1 MRALRRPWVGLWIP
15 YLAIAAGIAAGAFIW
30 TDYHREVRAL
40 RERGR
45 RSVELTA
52 RVLQRPLWNLATD
65 DVEAVLETLM
75 LDPDVAG
82 AVVLDVGGTVAAR
95 WRGRV
100 YERPAER
107 RELIPFASPIVH
119 GSRSLGTLRL
129 YYSPKRLHR
138 RLALRLAGGL
148 LLVGAGIASM
158 ILYGEFLVGQWL
170 RNRWMSR
177 RLLQQQIQ
185 SGHVLESLE
194 VATYVARPDGTVLF
208 RQGPWD
214 RWRGCAGKL
223 RWGDWVHPDDRARA
237 RQWFREAAAG
247 SSPSFTDYRVEL
259 GSGEVRWVRD
269 WVRRDARRVYGLIQD
284 ITEARLAEQAR
295 QELERRMAE
304 AQRMES
310 LGRLASGLAHD
321 FRNLIHL
328 VRGHIDLLE
337 RGFPPEQCV
346 PPAREALGQASSLVR
361 SLLDLAR
368 TDIPRS
374 AQDLGRVLARTVE
387 LARPAMGSGTRLRL
401 ERPPAPVWAEVGT
414 GEIQQALLNL
424 IMNARDAVGENGEI
438 RVRLEAVR
446 EAGGVD
452 PGSPGHAVISVEDD
466 GPGIPEHVMP
476 PLFEPFFTTKPPGIG
491 TGLGLATVYRIVHL
505 HGGTVHVESQEGGG
519 ARFELRIPL
528 VPEPPLARPAGDTRA
543 PEPGPTAPPG
553 RNGNAVLIVDDEP
566 AIRRAYERLVE
577 GMGMEPVAV
586 GNGTEAVARFQEA
599 PECFAAAVLD
609 VELPGLRGT
618 EVLHRL
624 RARRPDIPVILAT
637 GLPPDPDELAD
648 QGHAVEVLV
657 KPFDMGELDRALRR
671 VVGRPA

>member
-1 MRALRRPWVGLWIP
+1 MKALRRPWVGLWIP
-15 YLAIAAGIAAGAFIW
+15 YLAIAAGLAAGAFIW

-45 RSVELTA
+45 RSVELSA
-52 RVLQRPLWNLATD
+52 RVLQRPLWNLATED
-65 DVEAVLETLM
+65 IEAVLETLM

-82 AVVLDVGGTVAAR
+82 AEVLDVGGTVAAR
-95 WRGRV
+95 WRGRA

-107 RELIPFASPIVH
+107 QELIPFSAPIVH
-119 GSRSLGTLRL
+119 GSRSVGTLRM
-129 YYSPKRLHR
+129 YYSPRRLHR

-158 ILYGEFLVGQWL
+158 ILYGEFLVSQWL

-177 RLLQQQIQ
+177 RLIQQQIQ
-185 SGHVLESLE
+185 SGHVLDSLE

-214 RWRGCAGKL
+214 RWRGCAGRL
-223 RWGDWVHPDDRARA
+223 RWGDWIHPEDRARA
-237 RQWFREAAAG
+237 REWFREAAAG

-259 GSGEVRWVRD
+259 ASTGEVRWVRD

-374 AQDLGRVLARTVE
+374 SQDLGEILARTVE
-387 LARPAMGSGTRLRL
+387 LARPAMGSGIRLRL
-401 ERPPAPVWAEVGT
+401 ERPPSPVWAEVGT

-424 IMNARDAVGENGEI
+424 IMNARDAVGEEGEI
-438 RVRLEAVR
+438 RVSLEAVR
-446 EAGGVD
+446 ETGG
-452 PGSPGHAVISVEDD
+452 GERSSPGYAVISVEDD

-476 PLFEPFFTTKPPGIG
+476 HLFEPFFTTKPPGIG

-505 HGGTVHVESQEGGG
+505 HGGTVHVESEEGKG

-528 VPEPPLARPAGDTRA
+528 VPEPPLAREAGAVRRPDPPAS
-543 PEPGPTAPPG
+543 PGG
-553 RNGNAVLIVDDEP
+553 KRNAVLIVDDEP

-586 GNGTEAVARFQEA
+586 GDGAEAVARFQEA

-618 EVLHRL
+618 EVLQRL
-624 RARRPDIPVILAT
+624 RAGRPDIPVILAT
-637 GLPPDPDELAD
+637 GLPPDPEELGD
-648 QGHAVEVLV
+648 RGRPVEVLV
-657 KPFDMGELDRALRR
+657 KPFDMGDLARALRR
-671 VVGRPA
+671 VVGPPA

>member
-1 MRALRRPWVGLWIP
+1 MRALRRPWAGLWIP
-15 YLAIAAGIAAGAFIW
+15 YLAIAAGLAAGAFIW
-30 TDYHREVRAL
+30 TDYHREVREL

-52 RVLQRPLWNLATD
+52 RVLQRPLWNLETED
-65 DVEAVLETLM
+65 IEAVLETLM

-82 AVVLDVGGTVAAR
+82 AVVLDVGGTVVAR
-95 WRGRV
+95 WRGRA
-100 YERPAER
+100 YERPDER
-107 RELIPFASPIVH
+107 RELIPFSSAILH
-119 GSRSLGTLRL
+119 GSRSVGILRL
-129 YYSPKRLHR
+129 YYSPSRLHR
-138 RLALRLAGGL
+138 VLALRLAGGL

-177 RLLQQQIQ
+177 RLIQQQIH
-185 SGHVLESLE
+185 SGHVLDSLE

-214 RWRGCAGKL
+214 RWRGCSGRL
-223 RWGDWVHPDDRARA
+223 RWGDWIHPEDREGA

-259 GSGEVRWVRD
+259 ASGEARWVRD
-269 WVRRDARRVYGLIQD
+269 WVRRDAKRVYGLIQD
-284 ITEARLAEQAR
+284 ITEARRAEQAR
-295 QELERRMAE
+295 QELERHMAE

-328 VRGHIDLLE
+328 VRGHIELLE

-346 PPAREALGQASSLVR
+346 PPAREALEQASSLVR

-374 AQDLGRVLARTVE
+374 PQNLGEILARTVD
-387 LARPAMGSGTRLRL
+387 LARPAMGSGVRLRL
-401 ERPPAPVWAEVGT
+401 ERPPCPVWAEVGT

-424 IMNARDAVGENGEI
+424 IMNAKDAVGEKGEI
-438 RVRLEAVR
+438 RVRLEADR
-446 EAGGVD
+446 EAPGGR
-452 PGSPGHAVISVEDD
+452 PAGPGHAVISVEDD

-476 PLFEPFFTTKPPGIG
+476 HIFEPFFTTKPPGIG

-505 HGGTVHVESQEGGG
+505 HGGTVHVESEEGRG

-528 VPEPPLARPAGDTRA
+528 VPEPPVACRAGSPGR
-543 PEPGPTAPPG
+543 PEPAAPPG

-566 AIRRAYERLVE
+566 ALRRAYERLVE
-577 GMGMEPVAV
+577 GMGMEPVTA
-586 GNGTEAVARFQEA
+586 GDGAEAVALFQEA
-599 PECFAAAVLD
+599 PGGFAAVVLD

-618 EVLHRL
+618 EVLRRL

-637 GLPPDPDELAD
+637 GLPPGPGELGD
-648 QGHAVEVLV
+648 QDRPVEILV
-657 KPFDMGELDRALRR
+657 KPFDMGELARVLRR
-671 VVGRPA
+671 VVGPLS